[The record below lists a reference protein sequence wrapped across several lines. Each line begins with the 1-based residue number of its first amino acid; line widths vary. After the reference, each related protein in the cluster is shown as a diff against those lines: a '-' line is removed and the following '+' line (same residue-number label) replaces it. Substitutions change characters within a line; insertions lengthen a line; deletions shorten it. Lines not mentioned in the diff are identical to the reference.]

1 MARFLEKNN
10 KIILGVL
17 LITLCFSIALVSGIG
32 KGEEALASPGPA
44 DPNDPFIV
52 AHITDTHFYPL
63 SYLYNGTDETIL
75 KSQLLDRKITSE
87 ASFWTNL
94 ENIAAMDPLPD
105 YLVISGDLTHNGERK
120 AHIDLAN
127 GLRSLQN
134 EIRGLGKHNFQVFV
148 VNGNHD
154 LYNESTYD
162 YSSGVAVK
170 VPNVTRKEM
179 SLIYAGLG
187 FPNMYISEAEAFYSA
202 DEYSGANS
210 KIPYTQSHNAPN
222 IDIVWN
228 FDPESAATDY
238 VQGDL
243 TYIAS
248 AEGQYVNF
256 VGLDIPLSN
265 KDEGHVLG
273 ATLTQ
278 HTKEF
283 LNANKV
289 ESAEAFYIGIA
300 HHSIVEHMAYQEE
313 YITDFI
319 VRDPINVADY
329 LADYGM
335 RYVFTGHVHCADI
348 AHRISFNN
356 NQITDIQTSASLTY
370 SAMVRAATFE
380 GSTLDGNVSTQNMYI
395 QNNMLNEVDV
405 TEAYDQGYI
414 KDSTI
419 ALLGLEEYFD
429 ITTGGDKKINDFQNM
444 TKNIFIDGILEMV
457 DTYLNPSI
465 LGTLKGM
472 LSDVLS
478 GVSILSGLGSK
489 VDELVDV
496 LVDEINNKV
505 LEDYEYKGADPIL
518 AENKIFGYLRDMVD
532 KILNFD
538 LEGDISI
545 IDYVMYIYQNYSG
558 GTEVSSLDQVPSEYS
573 AVTDTMRSGE
583 FVEQLFGI
591 ILDKEEGLY
600 YLIKGLIETPIDISS
615 VSGMTEL
622 VPVLGQMIGYK
633 PTSPLSAD
641 NIVLGDLALKFLD
654 SPLGATLG
662 LELDLGDKTIMGF
675 LDAILEDY
683 LTDSLYQ
690 GVGEIVSNVVEAFYT
705 DSTFDG
711 NTEKTLILLEEG
723 DTYTYTSLGR
733 EDIPT
738 IENGKIPSK
747 LTVTFGEDAS
757 TQKRFSW
764 LTDRR
769 VTAGTI
775 QYMEK
780 SSGDFDESKV
790 TEVNGET
797 VIYGTTKGLIDVGLY
812 AQLGYTEKARH
823 TVELTGL
830 KAGTEYLY
838 RVGWP
843 ERDYWTEVF
852 SFKTAPGGEDAP
864 FEILLISDPQ
874 GFTAEAYERVGNL
887 IGAAGSVFD
896 NGYSFIIN
904 AGDLVENSR
913 NTTQYGYYLDVLREY
928 MANTTQVVAAGNH
941 DSYYFEMEDKY
952 LPFVSSASVYLDSY
966 NYMLMNYNF
975 SLPDQDTLTGAY
987 YSYDY
992 SGVHFTILNTNDV
1005 TAEGISAEQLEWIK
1019 ADLAGTA
1026 KKHKVVVMHKSLY
1039 SAGPH
1044 TKDADI
1050 IAMRA
1055 QLGPV
1060 FEENGVNIVIS
1071 GHDHTYSETFY
1082 IDSEGQEVTFANNKT
1097 DKVGKKGILYVNI
1110 GTVGNKYY
1118 KYQESEDVP
1127 VYTGAELHDPYL
1139 SNPTFGKLTFD
1150 GKNLYYQGF
1159 EYDAETDTVSEI
1171 NPPFRLSTLDI
1182 ILISV
1187 GSAVGAGGVG
1197 TGIFFLIKFLKK
1209 KKLAA

>member
-17 LITLCFSIALVSGIG
+17 LIALCFSIALVSGIG

-63 SYLYNGTDETIL
+63 SYLYNGDNEDIL
-75 KSQLLDRKITSE
+75 KSQLLDRKITAE
-87 ASFWTNL
+87 ASFWSNM

-105 YLVISGDLTHNGERK
+105 YLVVSGDLTHNGERK

-127 GLRSLQN
+127 GLRNLQN
-134 EIRGLGKHNFQVFV
+134 EIRGLGKDNFQIFV

-162 YSSGVAVK
+162 YSSGVGVK

-187 FPNMYISEAEAFYSA
+187 FPNMYDDDAVAFYSP

-210 KIPYTQSHNAPN
+210 KIGYTQSYTSSN
-222 IDIVWN
+222 INIVWN
-228 FDPESAATDY
+228 YDPESARTDY

-248 AEGQYVNF
+248 AQGQNVNF

-283 LNANKV
+283 LDANKV
-289 ESAEAFYIGIA
+289 ESADAFYIGIA
-300 HHSIVEHMAYQEE
+300 HHSIVEHMTYQEE

-335 RYVFTGHVHCADI
+335 RYVFTGHVHCTDI
-348 AHRISFNN
+348 SHRISFNN
-356 NQITDIQTSASLTY
+356 NQITDIQTAASLSY
-370 SAMVRAATFE
+370 SAMVRTATIE
-380 GSTLDGNVSTQNMYI
+380 GSITDESVSTQNFYI

-429 ITTGGDKKINDFQNM
+429 INVGGTKKINDFQNM
-444 TKNIFIDGILEMV
+444 TKNIFVDGILEMV

-472 LSDVLS
+472 LADMLS
-478 GVSILSGLGSK
+478 GISLLSGLGSK
-489 VDELVDV
+489 VNDLVDV

-505 LEDYEYKGADPIL
+505 LEDYEYKGTDPVL

-545 IDYVMYIYQNYSG
+545 IDYVMYIYQNYCG
-558 GTEVSSLDQVPSEYS
+558 GTEVGSTDLVPEEYT
-573 AVTDTMRSGE
+573 AVTETMRSGV
-583 FVEQLFGI
+583 FVKQLFDI

-622 VPVLGQMIGYK
+622 VPVLGQLIGYK
-633 PTSPLSAD
+633 TTEPLSAD
-641 NIVLGDLALKFLD
+641 NIVLGDVALKFLA
-654 SPLGATLG
+654 SPLGASLG
-662 LELDLGDKTIMGF
+662 LDLDLGDQTIIGF
-675 LDAILEDY
+675 LDTVLEDY
-683 LTDSLYQ
+683 MTDSLYQ

-705 DSTFDG
+705 DDTFDG
-711 NTEKTLILLEEG
+711 STEKTLILLQEG

-733 EDIPT
+733 ADVPT
-738 IENGKIPSK
+738 IENGKIPAK
-747 LTVTFGEDAS
+747 LTVTFGADTATE
-757 TQKRFSW
+757 KRFSW

-780 SSGDFDESKV
+780 SLGEFDETKA
-790 TEVNGET
+790 TEVTGET

-843 ERDYWTEVF
+843 ERDYWTEAF
-852 SFKTAPGGEDAP
+852 SFKTAPGSEDAP

-874 GFTAEAYERVGNL
+874 GFTGEAYERVGNL

-913 NTTQYGYYLDVLREY
+913 NTTQYGYYLDVLRPY

-941 DSYYFEMEDKY
+941 DQYYFEMKDSY
-952 LPFVSSASVYLDSY
+952 LPFVSSGSVYLDSY

-975 SLPDQDTLTGAY
+975 SLPDQDTLSGAY

-992 SGVHFTILNTNDV
+992 SGVHFTILNTNDSSN
-1005 TAEGISAEQLEWIK
+1005 EGISAEQLEWIK
-1019 ADLAGTA
+1019 ADLAGTT

-1044 TKDADI
+1044 IKDADI

-1055 QLGPV
+1055 QLAPV

-1082 IDSEGQEVTFANNKT
+1082 IDSEGKEVTFANNKT
-1097 DKVGKKGILYVNI
+1097 DKIGNKGILYVNI

-1150 GKNLYYQGF
+1150 GKDLYYQGF
-1159 EYDAETDTVSEI
+1159 EYDAETDTVIEI

-1182 ILISV
+1182 IIISV
-1187 GSAVGAGGVG
+1187 GSAVGAGGIG